1 MKALKLYSKTVQ
13 RPQNEGMV
21 PKPYT
26 TVVKSESLAAVK
38 RQGQVVKVCEVKPTP
53 KQDRELETLNWLR
66 TFLKPGDEI
75 LTVLRHVSRSGM
87 SRSIDLYVVKKGN
100 PIQLSRRVAEALDM
114 KIDETNGGI
123 KIGGCGMDMGFA
135 LVYNLAA
142 TIFPDGVSHRGLRHS
157 DGGYGLRHQWL

>member
-26 TVVKSESLAAVK
+26 SVVKSESLAAVK
-38 RQGQVVKVCEVKPTP
+38 RQGHVVKVSEVKPTA
-53 KQDRELETLNWLR
+53 KQSRELETVNALR

-87 SRSIDLYVVKKGN
+87 SRSIDLYT
-100 PIQLSRRVAEALDM
+100 QFR
-114 KIDETNGGI
+114 
-123 KIGGCGMDMGFA
+123 
-135 LVYNLAA
+135 
-142 TIFPDGVSHRGLRHS
+142 
-157 DGGYGLRHQWL
+157 